1 MAVASDSGIQIS
13 AVMKHEATVASITPR
28 STSKGFSGASRRR
41 MPRPCRNSIAIA
53 RKITARY
60 RITFRKG
67 AG

>member
-1 MAVASDSGIQIS
+1 MASDKGIQMS
-13 AVMKHEATVASITPR
+13 AVIKHVATVASMTPR

-41 MPRPCRNSIAIA
+41 TPPPCRNSIAIA